1 MGDMGVCALVIRLL
15 ELECKFMRQAFGYII
30 VLLCFPLIWILY
42 SFIHSEILTASEFK
56 ESLKEAI
63 PLNTPVITSPIV
75 LLDKDKEI
83 FSEDYVEWRDP
94 LPLESIPLFV
104 QEVLIQSEDA
114 EFYNHIGFN
123 FSAIFRAVFAN
134 AAANSSDQG
143 ASTIT
148 QQLVRLRY
156 LSTEKTYERK
166 VTELV
171 YAYEMEKQTEK
182 DEILE
187 NYLNEIY
194 FSNQVYGIGA
204 AATYYFG
211 KPLNELTEAQQVFIT
226 AIPNNPSLY
235 NPLEN
240 FEATKKRQELLIEVL
255 VKNNKISA
263 EHGNS
268 LKNEPIV
275 LQTKTKKQLYP
286 VYSTYV
292 LDELKS
298 LISSNEGFQQKIE
311 SASNEQQAVFLK
323 NELQTRVNEVISQGL
338 IVHTAL
344 NPHKQKEDVTYIDNL
359 LDSTNDLQ
367 AASIV
372 INNETREIVSMFGG
386 KDYKKFDFNRANQA
400 VRQPGSS
407 LKPLLVYGPVFE
419 TTSLTPNN
427 EISGGKLCLMSYC
440 PQNYGGAIY
449 GNVSLKQA
457 FRFSHNTPAVRLLQ
471 TVGIKEAFAKLE
483 QFQFNHLVPGD
494 HTYPAALGGLTN
506 GVTVLEMAD
515 AYTGFINGMY
525 KPAHAIQKVT
535 NKNGDSLYEW
545 QEEKIEVWSPTTVH
559 TMRDLLADVV
569 ANGTGKG
576 ISVQSSYIGAKTGT
590 TNDFY
595 DYWITGLTD
604 TYTAAVWIGYD
615 MPKNMKPIE
624 SKKIHHKIFNQIMN

>member
-1 MGDMGVCALVIRLL
+1 
-15 ELECKFMRQAFGYII
+15 MRQAIGYII
-30 VLLCFPLIWILY
+30 ILLCFPLIWILF
-42 SFIHSEILTASEFK
+42 SFIHNEILTASEFRHD
-56 ESLKEAI
+56 LKEAI
-63 PLNTPVITSPIV
+63 PLNTPAITSPIT
-75 LLDKDKEI
+75 LLDEEEVV

-94 LPLESIPLFV
+94 QSLETIPLFV
-104 QEVLIQSEDA
+104 QEIFLQSEDV
-114 EFYNHIGFN
+114 EFYEHIGFN

-171 YAYEMEKQTEK
+171 YAYEMEKQSNK
-182 DEILE
+182 NEILE

-211 KPLNELTEAQQVFIT
+211 KPLNELTEAQQVFIS
-226 AIPNNPSLY
+226 AIPNNPSIY

-240 FEATKKRQELLIEVL
+240 FEATKGRQELLIDIL
-255 VKNNKISA
+255 VNNGKVTA
-263 EHGNS
+263 DYGKM
-268 LKNEPIV
+268 LKEEPIV
-275 LQTKTKKQLYP
+275 LQTKTKKQLHP
-286 VYSTYV
+286 AYSTYV
-292 LDELKS
+292 LDELRS
-298 LISSNEGFQQKIE
+298 LISASEGFKERIE
-311 SASNEQQAVFLK
+311 TASNEQQTALFK

-344 NPHKQKEDVTYIDNL
+344 DPHKQAKDVTYINDL
-359 LDSTNDLQ
+359 LKQTHDLQ
-367 AASIV
+367 AASVV
-372 INNETREIVSMFGG
+372 INNDTREIVSVFGG
-386 KDYKKFDFNRANQA
+386 KDYKKFDFNRVNQA
-400 VRQPGSS
+400 IRQPGSA

-419 TTSLTPNN
+419 MTSLTPNN
-427 EISGGKLCLMSYC
+427 EISGGKFCIASYC
-440 PQNYGGAIY
+440 PQNYGGAVY

-471 TVGIKEAFAKLE
+471 TVGIEEAFTKLE
-483 QFQFNHLVPGD
+483 QFQFNHLIEGD

-506 GVTVLEMAD
+506 GVTVIEMAD

-525 KPAHAIQKVT
+525 KPAHAIRKVT
-535 NKNGDSLYEW
+535 NTDGDTLYEW
-545 QEEKIEVWSPTTVH
+545 KEEKVEVWSPKTVNI
-559 TMRDLLADVV
+559 MRDLLTDVV
-569 ANGTGKG
+569 VNGTGKG
-576 ISVQSSYIGAKTGT
+576 INVDSAYIGAKTGT

>member
-1 MGDMGVCALVIRLL
+1 
-15 ELECKFMRQAFGYII
+15 MRQAIGYII
-30 VLLCFPLIWILY
+30 ILLCFPLIWILF
-42 SFIHSEILTASEFK
+42 SFIHSEILTVSDFRHD
-56 ESLKEAI
+56 LKEAI
-63 PLNTPVITSPIV
+63 PLNTPAITSPIT
-75 LLDKDKEI
+75 LLDEKEAV
-83 FSEDYVEWRDP
+83 FSEDYIEWRDP
-94 LPLESIPLFV
+94 QSLETIPLFV
-104 QEVLIQSEDA
+104 QEIFLQSEDV
-114 EFYNHIGFN
+114 EFYEHIGFN

-171 YAYEMEKQTEK
+171 YAYEMEKQSNK
-182 DEILE
+182 NEILE

-211 KPLNELTEAQQVFIT
+211 KPLNELTEAQQVFIS
-226 AIPNNPSLY
+226 AIPNNPSIY

-240 FEATKKRQELLIEVL
+240 FEATKGRQELLIDIL
-255 VKNNKISA
+255 VNNGKITA
-263 EHGNS
+263 DYGNM
-268 LKNEPIV
+268 LKEETII
-275 LQTKTKKQLYP
+275 LQTKTKKQLHP
-286 VYSTYV
+286 AYSTYV
-292 LDELKS
+292 LEELRS
-298 LISSNEGFQQKIE
+298 LISTSEGFKAKIE
-311 SASNEQQAVFLK
+311 TASNEQQTTLFE

-344 NPHKQKEDVTYIDNL
+344 DPHKQAEDVTYINGL
-359 LDSTNDLQ
+359 LKQTNDLQ
-367 AASIV
+367 AASVV
-372 INNETREIVSMFGG
+372 INNDTREIVSVFGG
-386 KDYKKFDFNRANQA
+386 KNYKKFDFNRANQA
-400 VRQPGSS
+400 VRQPGSA

-419 TTSLTPNN
+419 MTSLTPNN
-427 EISGGKLCLMSYC
+427 EISGGKFCIASYC
-440 PQNYGGAIY
+440 PQNYGGAVY

-471 TVGIKEAFAKLE
+471 TVGIEEAFMKLE
-483 QFQFNHLVPGD
+483 QFQFNHLIEGD

-525 KPAHAIQKVT
+525 KPAHAIRKVT
-535 NKNGDSLYEW
+535 NTDGDTLYEW
-545 QEEKIEVWSPTTVH
+545 KEEKVEVWSPKTVNI
-559 TMRDLLADVV
+559 MRDLLTDVV
-569 ANGTGKG
+569 VNGTGKG
-576 ISVQSSYIGAKTGT
+576 VNIDSAYIGAKTGT

>member
-1 MGDMGVCALVIRLL
+1 
-15 ELECKFMRQAFGYII
+15 MRQAIGYII

-56 ESLKEAI
+56 EELKVAI
-63 PLNTPVITSPIV
+63 PLNTPLITSPIV
-75 LLDKDKEI
+75 LLDKDKAI

-114 EFYNHIGFN
+114 GFYNHIGFN

-171 YAYEMEKQTEK
+171 YAYEMEKQSNKE
-182 DEILE
+182 EILE

-211 KPLNELTEAQQVFIT
+211 KPLSELTEAQQVFIS
-226 AIPNNPSLY
+226 AIPNNPSVY
-235 NPLEN
+235 NPLVH
-240 FEATKKRQELLIEVL
+240 FEATKKRQELLIDIL
-255 VKNNKISA
+255 VKNDKISE
-263 EHGNS
+263 EHANR

-298 LISSNEGFQQKIE
+298 MISNSEGFQEKIE
-311 SASNEQQAVFLK
+311 SATNEQQVLFLK

-344 NPHKQKEDVTYIDNL
+344 DPLKQKNDVTYIDSL
-359 LDSTNDLQ
+359 LHQTKDLQ
-367 AASIV
+367 AASVV

-386 KDYKKFDFNRANQA
+386 KDYRKFDFNRAYQA
-400 VRQPGSS
+400 VRQPGSA

-419 TTSLTPNN
+419 TTSFSPNN
-427 EISGGKLCLMSYC
+427 EISGGKFCIASYC
-440 PQNYGGAIY
+440 PQNYGGAVY
-449 GNVSLKQA
+449 GNVSLKHA

-471 TVGIKEAFAKLE
+471 TVGIEEAFAKLE
-483 QFQFNHLVPGD
+483 QFQFNHLIEED
-494 HTYPAALGGLTN
+494 RTYSAALGGLTN

-515 AYTGFINGMY
+515 AYTGFVNGMY
-525 KPAHAIQKVT
+525 KPAHAIRKVT
-535 NKNGDSLYEW
+535 NKNGDILYEW
-545 QEEKIEVWSPTTVH
+545 KEEKVEIWTPKTVNI
-559 TMRDLLADVV
+559 MRDLLADVV
-569 ANGTGKG
+569 KNGTGKG
-576 ISVQSSYIGAKTGT
+576 ISVSSSYVGAKTGT

-595 DYWITGLTD
+595 DYWVTGLTD

-615 MPKNMKPIE
+615 MPRNMKPIE

>member
-1 MGDMGVCALVIRLL
+1 
-15 ELECKFMRQAFGYII
+15 MRQAIGYII

-42 SFIHSEILTASEFK
+42 SFIHSEILTATEF
-56 ESLKEAI
+56 SDDLKEAI
-63 PLNTPVITSPIV
+63 PLHTPVITSPIV
-75 LLDKDKEI
+75 LLDENKEV

-104 QEVLIQSEDA
+104 QEVFIQSEDV
-114 EFYNHIGFN
+114 EFYNHIGFD

-166 VTELV
+166 VTELI
-171 YAYEMEKQTEK
+171 YAYEIEKQSNKE
-182 DEILE
+182 EILE

-211 KPLNELTEAQQVFIT
+211 KPLSELTEAQQVFIS
-226 AIPNNPSLY
+226 AIPNNPSVY
-235 NPLEN
+235 NPLTN
-240 FEATKKRQELLIEVL
+240 FDATKKRQELLIDIL
-255 VKNNKISA
+255 VKNDKISTDQ
-263 EHGNS
+263 GNK
-268 LKNEPIV
+268 LKNESIV

-298 LISSNEGFQQKIE
+298 LIRINEGFQEKIE
-311 SASNEQQAVFLK
+311 SAANEQQAVFFK

-344 NPHKQKEDVTYIDNL
+344 DPNKQKEDVAYIDNL
-359 LDSTNDLQ
+359 LDKTKDLQ
-367 AASIV
+367 AASVV
-372 INNETREIVSMFGG
+372 INNETREVVSMFGG
-386 KDYKKFDFNRANQA
+386 RDYRKFDFNRANQA
-400 VRQPGSS
+400 VRQPGSA

-427 EISGGKLCLMSYC
+427 EINGGKLCIASYC
-440 PQNYGGAIY
+440 PQNYGGAVY

-471 TVGIKEAFAKLE
+471 TVGIEEAFEKLE
-483 QFQFNHLVPGD
+483 QFQFNHLLKED
-494 HTYPAALGGLTN
+494 HTYSAALGGLTN

-515 AYTGFINGMY
+515 AYSGFIDGMY
-525 KPAHAIQKVT
+525 KPAHAIRKVT
-535 NKNGDSLYEW
+535 NKNGDILYEW
-545 QEEKIEVWSPTTVH
+545 KEEKIEVWSPKTVNI
-559 TMRDLLADVV
+559 MRDLLGDVV
-569 ANGTGKG
+569 VNGTGKG
-576 ISVQSSYIGAKTGT
+576 INVNSSYVGAKTGT
-590 TNDFY
+590 TNDYY
-595 DYWITGLTD
+595 DYWVTGLTD
-604 TYTAAVWIGYD
+604 TYTSAVWIGYD
-615 MPKNMKPIE
+615 MPQNMKQIE

>member
-1 MGDMGVCALVIRLL
+1 
-15 ELECKFMRQAFGYII
+15 MRQAIGYII

-56 ESLKEAI
+56 EDLKEAI
-63 PLNTPVITSPIV
+63 PLNTPVITSPIT
-75 LLDKDKEI
+75 LLDKDNSI

-94 LPLESIPLFV
+94 LSLDSIPLFV

-114 EFYNHIGFN
+114 EYYNHIGFN

-134 AAANSSDQG
+134 AAANASDQG

-171 YAYEMEKQTEK
+171 YAYEMEKQSNKE
-182 DEILE
+182 EILE

-211 KPLNELTEAQQVFIT
+211 KPLSELTEAQQVFIS

-240 FEATKKRQELLIEVL
+240 FEATKKRQELLIDVL
-255 VKNNKISA
+255 VNNGKISS
-263 EHGNS
+263 EHGNK
-268 LKNEPIV
+268 LKNEPIA
-275 LQTKTKKQLYP
+275 LKTKTKKQLYP

-292 LDELKS
+292 FDELNS
-298 LISSNEGFQQKIE
+298 LISTSEGFQEKID
-311 SASNEQQAVFLK
+311 SASNEQQALFFK
-323 NELQTRVNEVISQGL
+323 NELQTKVNEVISQGL
-338 IVHTAL
+338 IIHTAL
-344 NPHKQKEDVTYIDNL
+344 DSQKQKEEVVYIDKL
-359 LDSTNDLQ
+359 LNNTKDLQ
-367 AASIV
+367 AASVV

-386 KDYKKFDFNRANQA
+386 KDYRKHDFNRANQA
-400 VRQPGSS
+400 VRQPGSA

-427 EISGGKLCLMSYC
+427 DISGGKLCIAQYC
-440 PQNYGGAIY
+440 PQNYGGAVY
-449 GNVSLKQA
+449 GDVSLKQA

-471 TVGIKEAFAKLE
+471 TVGIEEAFAKLE
-483 QFQFNHLVPGD
+483 QFQFNHLVEKD
-494 HTYPAALGGLTN
+494 HTFPAALGGLTN

-515 AYTGFINGMY
+515 AYTGFIDGMY
-525 KPAHAIQKVT
+525 KPAHAIRKVT
-535 NKNGDSLYEW
+535 NKHGDVLYEW
-545 QEEKIEVWSPTTVH
+545 NEKKIEVWSPKTVTT
-559 TMRDLLADVV
+559 MKDLLADVV
-569 ANGTGKG
+569 VNGTGKG
-576 ISVQSSYIGAKTGT
+576 IHVRSPYVGAKTGT
-590 TNDFY
+590 TNDYY
-595 DYWITGLTD
+595 DYWVTGLTD

-615 MPKNMKPIE
+615 MPKNMKSIE
-624 SKKIHHKIFNQIMN
+624 SKKIHHKIFNEIMN

>member
-1 MGDMGVCALVIRLL
+1 
-15 ELECKFMRQAFGYII
+15 MRQAIGYII

-42 SFIHSEILTASEFK
+42 SFIYSEILTASEFK
-56 ESLKEAI
+56 EDLKEAI
-63 PLNTPVITSPIV
+63 PLNTPVITSPIT
-75 LLDKDKEI
+75 LLDKDNSI

-94 LPLESIPLFV
+94 LSLDSIPLFV

-134 AAANSSDQG
+134 AAANASDQG

-171 YAYEMEKQTEK
+171 YAYEMEKQSNKE
-182 DEILE
+182 EILE

-211 KPLNELTEAQQVFIT
+211 KPLSELTEAQQVFIS

-240 FEATKKRQELLIEVL
+240 FEATKKRQELLIDVL
-255 VKNNKISA
+255 VNNGKISS
-263 EHGNS
+263 EHGNK
-268 LKNEPIV
+268 LKNEPIA
-275 LQTKTKKQLYP
+275 LKTKTKKQLYP

-292 LDELKS
+292 FDELKS
-298 LISSNEGFQQKIE
+298 LISSSEGFQEKID
-311 SASNEQQAVFLK
+311 SATNEQQALFFK

-338 IVHTAL
+338 IIHTAL
-344 NPHKQKEDVTYIDNL
+344 DSQKQKEEVVYIDKL
-359 LDSTNDLQ
+359 LNNTKDLQ
-367 AASIV
+367 AASVV

-386 KDYKKFDFNRANQA
+386 KDYRKFDFNRANQA
-400 VRQPGSS
+400 VRQPGSA

-427 EISGGKLCLMSYC
+427 DISGGKLCIAQYC
-440 PQNYGGAIY
+440 PQNYGGAVY
-449 GNVSLKQA
+449 GDVSLKQA

-471 TVGIKEAFAKLE
+471 TVGIEEAFEKLE
-483 QFQFNHLVPGD
+483 QFQFNHIVEKD
-494 HTYPAALGGLTN
+494 HTFPAALGGLTN

-515 AYTGFINGMY
+515 AYTGFIDGMY
-525 KPAHAIQKVT
+525 KPAHAIRKVT
-535 NKNGDSLYEW
+535 NKHGDVLYEW
-545 QEEKIEVWSPTTVH
+545 NEKKIEVWSPKTVTT
-559 TMRDLLADVV
+559 MKDLLADVV
-569 ANGTGKG
+569 VNGTGKG
-576 ISVQSSYIGAKTGT
+576 IHVNSSYVGAKTGT
-590 TNDFY
+590 TNDYY
-595 DYWITGLTD
+595 DYWVTGLTD

-615 MPKNMKPIE
+615 MPKNMKSIE
-624 SKKIHHKIFNQIMN
+624 SKKIHHKIFNEIMN

>member
-1 MGDMGVCALVIRLL
+1 
-15 ELECKFMRQAFGYII
+15 MRQAIGYII
-30 VLLCFPLIWILY
+30 ILLCFPLIWILF
-42 SFIHSEILTASEFK
+42 SFIHSEILTASEFRHD
-56 ESLKEAI
+56 LKEAI
-63 PLNTPVITSPIV
+63 PLNTPAITSPIT
-75 LLDKDKEI
+75 LLDEEEVV

-94 LPLESIPLFV
+94 QSLETIPLFV
-104 QEVLIQSEDA
+104 QEIFLQSEDV
-114 EFYNHIGFN
+114 EFYEHIGFN

-171 YAYEMEKQTEK
+171 YAYEMEKQSNK
-182 DEILE
+182 NEILE
-187 NYLNEIY
+187 SYLNEIY

-211 KPLNELTEAQQVFIT
+211 KPLNELTEAQQVFIS
-226 AIPNNPSLY
+226 AIPNNPSIY

-240 FEATKKRQELLIEVL
+240 FEATKGRQELLIDIL
-255 VKNNKISA
+255 VNNGKVTA
-263 EHGNS
+263 DYGKM
-268 LKNEPIV
+268 LKKEPIV
-275 LQTKTKKQLYP
+275 LQTKTKKQLHP
-286 VYSTYV
+286 AYSTYV
-292 LDELKS
+292 LEELRS
-298 LISSNEGFQQKIE
+298 LISTSEGFKAKIE
-311 SASNEQQAVFLK
+311 TASNEQQTALFK

-344 NPHKQKEDVTYIDNL
+344 DPHKQAEDVTYINDL
-359 LDSTNDLQ
+359 LKQTNDLQ
-367 AASIV
+367 AASVV
-372 INNETREIVSMFGG
+372 INNDTREIVSVFGG

-400 VRQPGSS
+400 VRQPGSA

-419 TTSLTPNN
+419 MTSLTPNN
-427 EISGGKLCLMSYC
+427 EISGGKLCIASYC
-440 PQNYGGAIY
+440 PQNYGGAVY

-471 TVGIKEAFAKLE
+471 TVGIEEAFMKLE
-483 QFQFNHLVPGD
+483 QFQFDHLIEGD
-494 HTYPAALGGLTN
+494 HTYPSALGGLTN

-525 KPAHAIQKVT
+525 KPAHAIRKVT
-535 NKNGDSLYEW
+535 NTDGDTLYEW
-545 QEEKIEVWSPTTVH
+545 KEEKVEVWSPKTVNI
-559 TMRDLLADVV
+559 MRDLLTDVV
-569 ANGTGKG
+569 VNGTGKG
-576 ISVQSSYIGAKTGT
+576 INIDSSYIGAKTGT

-624 SKKIHHKIFNQIMN
+624 SKKIHHNIFNQIMN